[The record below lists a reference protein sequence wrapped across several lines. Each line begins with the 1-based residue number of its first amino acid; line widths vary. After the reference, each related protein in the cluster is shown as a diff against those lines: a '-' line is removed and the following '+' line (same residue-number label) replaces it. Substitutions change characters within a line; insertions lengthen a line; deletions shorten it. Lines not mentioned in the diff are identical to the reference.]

1 MPPKPQDTV
10 GCTPNPHPDSVEA
23 VITLPNVAPDRH
35 SAFEAVDPSAA
46 GLFLDFDG
54 TLSEIV
60 EVPSDARPIE
70 GVADV
75 LSRLARSY
83 AVVAVVSGRSAHELL
98 DWLGS
103 EVEIWG
109 VHGAQRTTE
118 GRVELSDRAAQHGEL
133 MSEVKREAD
142 RLVAELGHD
151 GVFVEDKAIAVGL
164 HFRAARDAERA
175 RTELDAV
182 ARRLVERYGVVRAEG
197 RLVYELRPPV
207 ELSKS
212 SVVIDRVREAGL
224 RGAAFVGD
232 DLVDLPAFDALD
244 RLEAEGVATL
254 RVAVRSAE
262 APEELLAR
270 ADVVVDGPHGT
281 LRLLKALTG

>member
-1 MPPKPQDTV
+1 MAGNRP
-10 GCTPNPHPDSVEA
+10 
-23 VITLPNVAPDRH
+23 
-35 SAFEAVDPSAA
+35 SAFEAVDPAAA

-60 EVPSDARPIE
+60 SIPSDARPIE
-70 GVADV
+70 GVAKA
-75 LSRLARSY
+75 LSGLSRSY

-103 EVEIWG
+103 AVEIWG

-118 GRVELSDRAAQHGEL
+118 GRVELSDRAAEYGEL
-133 MSEVKREAD
+133 MSKVKREAA
-142 RLVAELGHD
+142 RLVAELGDD
-151 GVFVEDKAIAVGL
+151 GILIEDKQIILGL
-164 HFRAARDAERA
+164 HFRTARDVERA
-175 RTELDAV
+175 RRELDAI
-182 ARRLVERYGVVRAEG
+182 ARRLADHYGLVRAGG
-197 RLVYELRPPV
+197 RLTYELRPPV
-207 ELSKS
+207 ELSKA
-212 SVVIDRVREAGL
+212 SVVIDRAREAGL

-270 ADVVVDGPHGT
+270 ADIVVDGPRGV
-281 LRLLKALTG
+281 LGFLKGLTR